1 MLFSYRAKNFKG
13 EEISGELDADSER
26 SLATRLGKDGYVLLE
41 VKAVSGGRKG
51 KADIKQFLLGGL
63 SSVLL
68 FRRVKLVDKMAFS
81 RNLAV
86 MIKAG
91 LPIARA
97 LEALSREAANAYFRM
112 VIESVVDQVR
122 KGKTLKESFGA
133 HGKVFSP
140 LYVAMVEAGEK
151 SGKLDE
157 SLNILAL
164 QMRSDHEII
173 KRVRGAMIYPA
184 IVLAV
189 MVIIGIAMLVYVV
202 PVLVGTFDELGVEL
216 PRTTKT
222 IITISSFILAHW
234 VKLLFAL
241 PVLLF
246 LAVTLIKTRRGK
258 KTIDLITVNLPIVGS
273 INHQFNTART
283 ARMLGSLLASG
294 VAVSDALEIT
304 SRVLQNHYYSD
315 ILLEARESIQK
326 GATMSSVFS
335 KHPRLFSSL
344 LNEMVSVGEE
354 TGEMTS
360 LLEEVAVFYEGEVD
374 ASTKDLSKVIEPL
387 LMVVIGA
394 TVGFF
399 AVSMIQPLYS
409 VLGTL

>member
-1 MLFSYRAKNFKG
+1 
-13 EEISGELDADSER
+13 
-26 SLATRLGKDGYVLLE
+26 
-41 VKAVSGGRKG
+41 
-51 KADIKQFLLGGL
+51 
-63 SSVLL
+63 
-68 FRRVKLVDKMAFS
+68 
-81 RNLAV
+81 
-86 MIKAG
+86 
-91 LPIARA
+91 
-97 LEALSREAANAYFRM
+97 
-112 VIESVVDQVR
+112 
-122 KGKTLKESFGA
+122 
-133 HGKVFSP
+133 
-140 LYVAMVEAGEK
+140 
-151 SGKLDE
+151 
-157 SLNILAL
+157 
-164 QMRSDHEII
+164 
-173 KRVRGAMIYPA
+173 
-184 IVLAV
+184 
-189 MVIIGIAMLVYVV
+189 
-202 PVLVGTFDELGVEL
+202 
-216 PRTTKT
+216 
-222 IITISSFILAHW
+222 
-234 VKLLFAL
+234 
-241 PVLLF
+241 
-246 LAVTLIKTRRGK
+246 
-258 KTIDLITVNLPIVGS
+258 
-273 INHQFNTART
+273 
-283 ARMLGSLLASG
+283 MLGSLLASG